1 MRKSNESNQSN
12 ESNDII
18 ENRDFRRSQEGRF
31 LSFRGQLYSSIF
43 IRAGYPLRHLLFS
56 HFFVACTA
64 ECGLR
69 TCPEQFVAKAAGG
82 ATPPTGSKYT
92 TSIILRPWLR
102 LGVVFYFMDVMP
114 MFCPYPTT
122 CEWDAYRRTG
132 SHVCARVRCPYHLQA
147 QKILEREVH
156 RLKLLQSRTQA
167 QQERLLVYQEEL
179 LRLRKE
185 FGGNA

>member
-1 MRKSNESNQSN
+1 MKS
-12 ESNDII
+12 
-18 ENRDFRRSQEGRF
+18 RGLLPF
-31 LSFRGQLYSSIF
+31 LSWVLVLASIF
-43 IRAGYPLRHLLFS
+43 MCWLPSPAPTFLP
-56 HFFVACTA
+56 FFVACTA
-64 ECGLR
+64 ECGPR
-69 TCPEQFVAKAAGG
+69 TCPEQLAAKAAGG
-82 ATPPTGSKYT
+82 ATPPTGSKNT
-92 TSIILRPWLR
+92 TSILLRPWLR
-102 LGVVFYFMDVMP
+102 LAVVFYFMDVMP